1 MKRVYKA
8 LNITEAHIVAGMLEA
23 NGIEVFVGGSLL
35 QGGVGELAPLDI
47 ANVQVH
53 EDDIEFAEELIAEYE
68 ARSGDIDDDEDED
81 YNYRSPEKTILI
93 GLFVFVIL
101 GVVFYVIRSR

>member
-1 MKRVYKA
+1 MKRIYKA

-23 NGIEVFVGGSLL
+23 HGIEVFVGGSFL

-53 EDDIEFAEELIAEYE
+53 EKDIELANELIAEYE
-68 ARSGDIDDDEDED
+68 ARSGDIDDDEGED
-81 YNYRSPEKTILI
+81 YNYRSPEKTFLI
-93 GLFVFVIL
+93 GMFVFVIL
-101 GVVFYVIRSR
+101 GIIFYIVR

>member
-1 MKRVYKA
+1 MKRIYKA

-23 NGIEVFVGGSLL
+23 HGIEVFVGGSFL

-53 EDDIEFAEELIAEYE
+53 E
-68 ARSGDIDDDEDED
+68 
-81 YNYRSPEKTILI
+81 
-93 GLFVFVIL
+93 
-101 GVVFYVIRSR
+101 